1 MILGGLCRTIYQG
14 LRGLCIYGLSN
25 SRSSAQIGLRET
37 PTVLSKR
44 PRSLSRQR
52 NVVKKYGV
60 KQTELLHSAAIEPSD
75 PMWSQNKATGALYS
89 AAVESTDPMWSQN
102 KTTESLNSAA
112 IEPTDPMWSQNK
124 TTESLCSVAV
134 QRTTERRYTANE
146 ALHDR
151 STNSEFAGKYGKY
164 SNESVCKSRESRQAA
179 KHSRKRERETSR
191 IPAKK
196 LLNAM
201 RRKIRRKKIRSYVRR
216 FIPRSSLLH
225 DIIKCC
231 KYWCLRYLGD
241 KLYTRYAA
249 CMKCGKCPKRQRRC
263 SSQAAPGK
271 NSLSG
276 CCIFEPEI

>member
-75 PMWSQNKATGALYS
+75 PMWSQNKATEALNS
-89 AAVESTDPMWSQN
+89 VAIEPTDPMWSQTKATEVLNLVAVEPNDPMWSQN

-151 STNSEFAGKYGKY
+151 STNSEFVGKYGKY
-164 SNESVCKSRESRQAA
+164 SNESVRKSRESRQAA

-225 DIIKCC
+225 DIIKRC
-231 KYWCLRYLGD
+231 KYWRLW
-241 KLYTRYAA
+241 
-249 CMKCGKCPKRQRRC
+249 
-263 SSQAAPGK
+263 
-271 NSLSG
+271 
-276 CCIFEPEI
+276 